1 MSAPVPRR
9 GWRTT
14 LRENAL
20 SLMFAALFL
29 GSLLGQALAGCA
41 RFNREQVDA
50 GVAPVSLGRY
60 VTSSAFGVDVLEN
73 WQSEF
78 LQFLLFILATVWLVQ
93 RGSPESKPLGRA
105 GRESDAQ
112 QQMGVHAGPAAPRAA
127 RARGWR
133 RTLYAHSLGLAMG
146 TVFLLSWAG
155 QSVAGAV
162 AYSQEQVRDGQDP
175 VSWAEYVR
183 LPDFWDRTLQNWQ
196 SEFLAVLAMVI
207 LTVYLRER
215 GSPESKP
222 VGAPHDSTGVE
233 G

>member
-1 MSAPVPRR
+1 MRH
-9 GWRTT
+9 GWREA

-20 SLMFAALFL
+20 SLTFAALFV
-29 GSLLGQALAGCA
+29 GSLVGQALAGNA
-41 RFNREQVDA
+41 RFNREQLDA
-50 GVAPVSLGRY
+50 GLSPVSLGQY
-60 VTSSAFGVDVLEN
+60 VTSSEFGVDVLEN

-93 RGSPESKPLGRA
+93 RGSPESKPLDRV

-112 QQMGVHAGPAAPRAA
+112 QQVGKFAGPAAPRAA
-127 RARGWR
+127 RAGGLR
-133 RTLYAHSLGLAMG
+133 RTLYSHSLGIVMG
-146 TVFLLSWAG
+146 SVFVLSWLG

-162 AYSQEQVRDGQDP
+162 AYSQEQVRDGQQA
-175 VSWAEYVR
+175 VSWLEYLR

-196 SEFLAVLAMVI
+196 SEFLAVLSMVI
-207 LTVYLRER
+207 LSVYLRER

-222 VGAPHDSTGVE
+222 VGAPHAETGVE

>member
-1 MSAPVPRR
+1 MRH
-9 GWRTT
+9 GWREA
-14 LRENAL
+14 LRQNAL
-20 SLMFAALFL
+20 SLTFALLFV
-29 GSLLGQALAGCA
+29 GSLAGQAVAGNA
-41 RFNREQVDA
+41 RFNREQVEA
-50 GVAPVSLGRY
+50 GLAPVGLGRY

-93 RGSPESKPLGRA
+93 RGSPESKPLDRV

-112 QQMGVHAGPAAPRAA
+112 QQVGAHAGPAAPRSA
-127 RARGWR
+127 RARGLR
-133 RTLYAHSLGLAMG
+133 RSLYSHSLGLVMG
-146 TVFLLSWAG
+146 AVFVLSWLG

-162 AYSQEQVRDGQDP
+162 AYSHEQVRDGRDA
-175 VSWAEYVR
+175 VTWAQYVR

-222 VGAPHDSTGVE
+222 VGAPHAATGVE